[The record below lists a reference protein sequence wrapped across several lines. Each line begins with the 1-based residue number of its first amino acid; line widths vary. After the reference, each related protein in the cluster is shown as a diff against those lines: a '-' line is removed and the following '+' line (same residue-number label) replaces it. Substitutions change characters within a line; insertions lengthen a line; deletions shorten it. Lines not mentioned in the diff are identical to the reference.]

1 MENRQASRLTRR
13 QLEILEFVGEFG
25 QSHGFAPS
33 LEALCEGLGLRSRGS
48 MHKHVQALVSAGLV
62 EPMDG
67 RKRGVHL
74 TSAGAAE
81 LEDADSLP
89 LVGTIAAGRPIEA
102 LEHPERIGVP
112 PQLRTNGECFVLR
125 VRGDSMI
132 EDGIHDG
139 DWVVIERRSHAR
151 NGEVVVA
158 LIDRS
163 EATLKR
169 IEQHPDRVVLH
180 PANSTMAPIIY
191 APHRVEIQGVVVGQM
206 RRY

>member
-1 MENRQASRLTRR
+1 MENRQAPRLTRR

-25 QSHGFAPS
+25 QAHGYAPS
-33 LEALCEGLGLRSRGS
+33 LETLCEGLGLRSRGS
-48 MHKHVQALVSAGLV
+48 MHKHVQALVNAGLV

-74 TSAGAAE
+74 TAAGMAE
-81 LEDADSLP
+81 LDDPDSLP

-102 LEHPERIGVP
+102 LENTERIGVP

-132 EDGIHDG
+132 DDGIHDG